1 MVRTGKVLGDHILQS
16 PCVTDQSR
24 VGRTGIRVL
33 VCSKFYMNHQLEE
46 ATTRLMQAEAAFMV
60 PEMRRSDRL
69 ALFSSA
75 CSLFSTS
82 RYHSQFCV
90 LPIERTVD
98 SLGHTQRSM
107 SKMERDVK
115 PWHMSHC

>member
-1 MVRTGKVLGDHILQS
+1 M
-16 PCVTDQSR
+16 
-24 VGRTGIRVL
+24 RVL

-46 ATTRLMQAEAAFMV
+46 ATTRLMQAEAALMV
-60 PEMRRSDRL
+60 PEMRRTDRP
-69 ALFSSA
+69 ALSSSA

-90 LPIERTVD
+90 LPFERTVD
-98 SLGHTQRSM
+98 SLKHTQRSM

-115 PWHMSHC
+115 PWHVSHC